1 MTRLAETRQLALLAA
16 VRRVPAGRRVG
27 KTRTS
32 MSCYLTSTQKRFWI
46 LSRED
51 IEKRRSD
58 ARRGAIESAQEARA
72 STGEPLQTD
81 GPEPLTDEE
90 ETLLRRYYE
99 AKILKV
105 CAAFSLPSKVQATA
119 VTLFKRFLLG
129 TSLLQHNLKVMM
141 LTSIYVACKVE
152 ENYVSAEEFGKGM
165 HEDASRVLNA
175 ELTLLAGLQF
185 QLVTYSPYRA
195 VNGFRCDL
203 EEKTE
208 RGDLEGPATPR
219 ENLDECVGLA
229 RRTVDKLMLTDAPL
243 MYSPGKLGLA
253 AFRAAGRELG
263 VDTVVRYV
271 ESVKEGKEDA
281 DMDGSLNALDEIV
294 RVGGDEPK
302 EEVVRNIDKKLKT
315 WRTSNPTSKGGDGEA
330 KEGREG
336 KRHKSASKAA
346 RDAEDAALDGP

>member
-1 MTRLAETRQLALLAA
+1 
-16 VRRVPAGRRVG
+16 
-27 KTRTS
+27 
-32 MSCYLTSTQKRFWI
+32 
-46 LSRED
+46 
-51 IEKRRSD
+51 
-58 ARRGAIESAQEARA
+58 
-72 STGEPLQTD
+72 
-81 GPEPLTDEE
+81 
-90 ETLLRRYYE
+90 
-99 AKILKV
+99 
-105 CAAFSLPSKVQATA
+105 
-119 VTLFKRFLLG
+119 
-129 TSLLQHNLKVMM
+129 
-141 LTSIYVACKVE
+141 
-152 ENYVSAEEFGKGM
+152 
-165 HEDASRVLNA
+165 VLNA

-203 EEKTE
+203 EDKTE

-219 ENLDECVGLA
+219 EKLDECVGLA

-263 VDTVVRYV
+263 VDAVARYV

-281 DMDGSLNALDEIV
+281 DVDGTLDALDEIV
-294 RVGGDEPK
+294 RVEGDEPK

-315 WRTSNPTSKGGDGEA
+315 WRTSNPTSKGGDGEG

>member
-1 MTRLAETRQLALLAA
+1 
-16 VRRVPAGRRVG
+16 
-27 KTRTS
+27 
-32 MSCYLTSTQKRFWI
+32 MSSTQKRFWI
-46 LSRED
+46 LTREE
-51 IEKRRSD
+51 IETRRSD
-58 ARRGAIESAQEARA
+58 ARRRAVESAQGARE

-175 ELTLLAGLQF
+175 ELTLLAGLHF

-195 VNGFRCDL
+195 VNGFRCDM
-203 EEKTE
+203 EAKTE
-208 RGDLEGPATPR
+208 AGDLAGQRTPR
-219 ENLDECVGLA
+219 EKLDECVGLA

-243 MYSPGKLGLA
+243 MYSPGKIALA

-263 VDTVVRYV
+263 IEAVARYV
-271 ESVKEGKEDA
+271 ERVKEGKEDA
-281 DMDGSLNALDEIV
+281 DVDRCLDALDEVV
-294 RVGGDEPK
+294 RCGGDEPK
-302 EEVVRNIDKKLKT
+302 EEVVRNIDKKLKM
-315 WRTSNPTSKGGDGEA
+315 WRTSNPTAKGGDGDL

-336 KRHKSASKAA
+336 KRHKSANKAT

>member
-1 MTRLAETRQLALLAA
+1 
-16 VRRVPAGRRVG
+16 
-27 KTRTS
+27 
-32 MSCYLTSTQKRFWI
+32 
-46 LSRED
+46 
-51 IEKRRSD
+51 
-58 ARRGAIESAQEARA
+58 
-72 STGEPLQTD
+72 
-81 GPEPLTDEE
+81 
-90 ETLLRRYYE
+90 
-99 AKILKV
+99 
-105 CAAFSLPSKVQATA
+105 VQATA

-208 RGDLEGPATPR
+208 RGDLEGPVTPR
-219 ENLDECVGLA
+219 EKLDECVGLA

-263 VDTVVRYV
+263 VDALARYV

-281 DMDGSLNALDEIV
+281 DAGGSLDGSLDALDEIV

-330 KEGREG
+330 KQGREG

>member
-1 MTRLAETRQLALLAA
+1 
-16 VRRVPAGRRVG
+16 
-27 KTRTS
+27 

-58 ARRGAIESAQEARA
+58 AWRGAIESAQEARA

-208 RGDLEGPATPR
+208 RGDLEGPVTPR
-219 ENLDECVGLA
+219 EKLDECVGLA

-263 VDTVVRYV
+263 VDALARYV

-281 DMDGSLNALDEIV
+281 DAGGSLDGSLDALDEIV